1 MVYHRRLLH
10 RRQQRLT
17 LMVSELERLGHS
29 FSCGGRT
36 ITLRYDMAALLRL
49 ERRGLSYGDI
59 FAERITG
66 RELALFLEA
75 AGADDPTGILRECG
89 AMRVWEEIRAAV
101 LLALPERDPLS
112 LDFPEETGGAM
123 DYRRL
128 RCLVCDVMRK
138 PEEFFW
144 GSTIRELVERWQDF
158 AVVKG
163 FAKKPER
170 MQMFDTEGME

>member
-1 MVYHRRLLH
+1 ML
-10 RRQQRLT
+10 
-17 LMVSELERLGHS
+17 SELERLGHS
-29 FSCGGRT
+29 FSRGGGT

-49 ERRGLSYGDI
+49 E
-59 FAERITG
+59 
-66 RELALFLEA
+66 A
-75 AGADDPTGILRECG
+75 AGADDPTGIMRECG

-101 LLALPERDPLS
+101 LLALPERDPLA
-112 LDFPEETGGAM
+112 LDFPEETGEAM

-144 GSTIRELVERWQDF
+144 SSTIRELVERWQDF